1 MWRSDFT
8 YFGPTSGSTCARMH
22 YYTVSRFCVL
32 RVMYQNKWIPKFQL
46 SCSYS
51 LFSLKF
57 LTLPNVQNGRFSL
70 KSWRTTATLKRNNS
84 RTIWDRAL
92 KLCMVIHFIKAF
104 QMTLTL
110 NMSLEVLILLGTTYW
125 HCESVVEFDLLHNKT
140 KLFWVM
146 NTSSIPNFSFFP
158 TPRNPDLGWMK
169 QTWQVSS
176 EQPANHDPWP
186 PALVLPR
193 RCMSRSSTPRA
204 TAPSAATLRP
214 WRNTSASPGFSAWVT
229 SLLCAVQVMLLFF
242 ISIFIR

>member
-1 MWRSDFT
+1 MWRSNFT

-70 KSWRTTATLKRNNS
+70 KSWRTTATLKCNNS

-110 NMSLEVLILLGTTYW
+110 NMSLEVLILLGTTY
-125 HCESVVEFDLLHNKT
+125 LHIHN
-140 KLFWVM
+140 
-146 NTSSIPNFSFFP
+146 NGTSCS
-158 TPRNPDLGWMK
+158 DH
-169 QTWQVSS
+169 
-176 EQPANHDPWP
+176 E
-186 PALVLPR
+186 LVLRFQKSCSELFDVLLLKPL
-193 RCMSRSSTPRA
+193 RS
-204 TAPSAATLRP
+204 
-214 WRNTSASPGFSAWVT
+214 N
-229 SLLCAVQVMLLFF
+229 
-242 ISIFIR
+242 